1 MKKANIIFLKF
12 LALVSI
18 FNAGCIKNNEGGL
31 NTISAQYIVEE
42 DTMATILC
50 EMALTESAL
59 NQNVQN
65 YSAAKFD
72 SVYNFNALKSH
83 NVSKERFDSTL
94 YYYSKHPED
103 YKTLYELVLEKLN
116 QKK

>member
-1 MKKANIIFLKF
+1 MKKARIILIKF
-12 LALVSI
+12 LILVSLL
-18 FNAGCIKNNEGGL
+18 NTGCVKNNTSELG
-31 NTISAQYIVEE
+31 TIAANYLVEE
-42 DTMATILC
+42 DTLATILC

-65 YSAAKFD
+65 YSSAKFD
-72 SVYNFNALKSH
+72 SVYNFNALVSH

-94 YYYSKHPED
+94 YYYSKHPDD

>member
-1 MKKANIIFLKF
+1 MKKGTTILIKYLILILILNT
-12 LALVSI
+12 
-18 FNAGCIKNNEGGL
+18 GCFKNNTSES
-31 NTISAQYIVEE
+31 NKIADNYMVQE
-42 DTMATILC
+42 DTLATILC

-65 YSAAKFD
+65 YSSAKFD
-72 SVYNFNALKSH
+72 SVYNFNALVSH
-83 NVSKERFDSTL
+83 HVSKERFDSTL
-94 YYYSKHPED
+94 YYYSKNPDD